1 MGPVSLRVSYRPLRI
16 GWCIEAEAL
25 DHFAKAVALSH
36 VFWGGRFNPII
47 PCSNRELAEALIR
60 AFNVDALY
68 NVSGGAAVDNFI
80 KEFPYIQWPDFHREL
95 FVESGAGRE
104 RRPTLLDVA
113 HPAQHLYESH
123 VDRREKPAIDAALY
137 SWNDADPLRFAFS
150 ATCGSYPS
158 EAETGRDYSQLF
170 QKAFA
175 LTPTA
180 LAPTDPLPADLFRKL
195 TPNYL
200 TTVELETSVLHY
212 SSREDPGFYYGDAQ
226 NFNDLANFWNL
237 RACDIDLFFYDPAH
251 VERLRPLVDT
261 YSAALRSRPKQHEW
275 SRDITIWQKDRDTS
289 HDLSIFG
296 PRCVISTFNPVI
308 FNGLNVNPP
317 VQTFPNK
324 TVLGASQENSL
335 GASVTFLLPEKPFY
349 SDVELHS
356 QNMVVSVTGPK
367 IGDAML
373 TPPFIPQ
380 LNEYYGRDAYF
391 IYNRARAERGSLGII
406 QEVTSEQL
414 TLRALPFAQV
424 LGKMFEVFGITAKPS
439 PAGLVSA
446 RLIDQMGGLQ
456 GCRVFKIAG
465 VRTLIKKHSP
475 ASSFER
481 TEAITVIGNNDPAT
495 YAPRFDRYKSLFIEP
510 RDKKDLK
517 PEDAFLY
524 LLKKGVFR
532 AGLKLACPTCQLDFW
547 VTLDDAK
554 STSQCPY
561 CGIGFNVLPQLRD
574 RNWAYRRSGLFGRE
588 DNQRGGIPVAVT
600 LQQLDTLLR
609 ERLLAYAP
617 GMEFKPGT
625 AAIEACEADLVLL
638 ASSFPRSG
646 KPLELVIAECKDAG
660 GEITEDDVRK
670 LSKVA
675 GALEDSPCQ
684 VFILFAKCGQFTDAE
699 IQRCKNGRR
708 KLFEHQGT
716 AHYLNNIIM
725 LSARELEPYHLYEDT
740 KKEFEIKEY
749 AHTFEELAMNTVN
762 IFFEPKPKAQASGT
776 SPAPAQ

>member
-16 GWCIEAEAL
+16 GWCIEAEDL

-47 PCSNRELAEALIR
+47 PCSNRDLADALIR

-68 NVSGGAAVDNFI
+68 NVSGAAAVDNFI
-80 KEFPYIQWPDFHREL
+80 KEFPYIQWPDFHPEL
-95 FVESGAGRE
+95 FVQRGAGPE
-104 RRPTLLDVA
+104 RRPTLLDIA

-123 VDRREKPAIDAALY
+123 VDRREKPAIDAAFY
-137 SWNDADPLRFAFS
+137 SWDQTDPLRFALL
-150 ATCGSYPS
+150 ATCGAYPPD
-158 EAETGRDYSQLF
+158 AETGRDYSRLF

-175 LTPTA
+175 LEPTA
-180 LAPTDPLPADLFRKL
+180 LSENDPLPPDLFRKL

-200 TTVELETSVLHY
+200 TAVELETSVLHF
-212 SSREDPGFYYGDAQ
+212 SRREDPGFYYGDAHD
-226 NFNDLANFWNL
+226 FNDLANYWNL
-237 RACDIDLFFYDPAH
+237 RASDIDLHFYDPAYA
-251 VERLRPLVDT
+251 ERIRPLVDA
-261 YSAALRSRPKQHEW
+261 YSAALRSRPKRHEW
-275 SRDITIWQKDRDTS
+275 SREVTIWQKDRDIS

-296 PRCVISTFNPVI
+296 PGVVISTFDAVL
-308 FNGLNVNPP
+308 FNGLNINPP
-317 VQTFPNK
+317 VQSFPDK
-324 TVLGASQENSL
+324 TVLGVSQEDSL
-335 GASVTFLLPEKPFY
+335 GVSVTFLLPDKPFY
-349 SDVELHS
+349 SDIELHP
-356 QNMVVSVTGPK
+356 QHMVVSVTGPR
-367 IGDAML
+367 IGDATL

-380 LNEYYGRDAYF
+380 LNEYYGRNAYF
-391 IYNRARAERGSLGII
+391 LYNRARAERGSLGII

-414 TLRALPFAQV
+414 TLRALPYAQL
-424 LGKMFEVFGITAKPS
+424 LGKMFEIFGITAKPS

-465 VRTLIKKHSP
+465 VRSLIKKYSP
-475 ASSFER
+475 AASFER
-481 TEAITVIGNNDPAT
+481 SEAVTVIGNNDPT
-495 YAPRFDRYKSLFIEP
+495 THVPRFDRYKSLFIEQ

-561 CGIGFNVLPQLRD
+561 CGIEFNVLTQLRD

-588 DNQRGGIPVAVT
+588 DNQGGGIPVAVT
-600 LQQLDTLLR
+600 LQQLDTMLH

-625 AAIEACEADLVLL
+625 AAIETCEADLILL
-638 ASSFPRSG
+638 ASSFPHSG

-660 GEITEDDVRK
+660 GEISEEDVRK

-675 GALEDSPCQ
+675 GALQDSPCE
-684 VFILFAKCGQFTDAE
+684 VFILFAKCGQFTDEE
-699 IQRCKNGRR
+699 IQRCKNARR

-716 AHYLNNIIM
+716 VHYLNN
-725 LSARELEPYHLYEDT
+725 RFRCELWE
-740 KKEFEIKEY
+740 EIW
-749 AHTFEELAMNTVN
+749 
-762 IFFEPKPKAQASGT
+762 
-776 SPAPAQ
+776 